1 MFDELYHPEYNKLVT
16 LGLLPILL
24 IISMTDTHANPEDND
39 TKFISPSNNSQVQV
53 GNLNITRP
61 GSNTN
66 SNLSDLE
73 LEVSEPSVKLY
84 QPPKNSDV
92 FSVNNFEFSIPK
104 IKANDSKLDISNTD
118 EFNGVYRLHKNSIQN
133 NDTEI
138 SATHPSIPEIEPSQ
152 NSNGLFSISN
162 KTQLFADAGK
172 DRTVY
177 EGTSVTLNGSNSMS
191 KDSVVLSYAW
201 KQIPNPN
208 VTIGSANTM
217 IWSFVAPSVST
228 DTTFTFELT
237 VTNDKGIT
245 STDDV
250 NIIVRDGSSVRNEIN
265 MSNQFVKDARQNS
278 NSGLEADLRD
288 LVIQTL
294 IDKNP
299 VAKGEE
305 QIIKIDLFDANSD
318 DKINNATIK
327 GQIMDSSKKI
337 IKKFLMNNDSVN
349 VSLNIPKNA
358 KVGNFVVSVN
368 ASAPGYIYSNM
379 DSNFRVQKQ

>member
-1 MFDELYHPEYNKLVT
+1 LYHPEYNKLVT

-24 IISMTDTHANPEDND
+24 IILITDTHANQENND
-39 TKFISPSNNSQVQV
+39 TKIISPSNNSQVQV
-53 GNLNITRP
+53 SNLNITGS

-66 SNLSDLE
+66 SNISYNELE
-73 LEVSEPSVKLY
+73 LSNPEPSIILNH
-84 QPPKNSDV
+84 PSKNSDV
-92 FSVNNFEFSIPK
+92 FSINNFEFPVPE
-104 IKANDSKLDISNTD
+104 IKANDSEVDISNAD
-118 EFNGVYRLHKNSIQN
+118 EFNGVYRADNNSKQK
-133 NDTEI
+133 NDTQI
-138 SATHPSIPEIEPSQ
+138 SATPPSILEIESSQ

-191 KDSVVLSYAW
+191 KDSVILTYAW

-217 IWSFVAPSVST
+217 IWSFVAPNVST
-228 DTTFTFELT
+228 DSTFTFELT

-250 NIIVRDGSSVRNEIN
+250 NIIVRDGNSVRNEIN
-265 MSNQFVKDARQNS
+265 MSNQFVEDARQNS
-278 NSGLEADLRD
+278 NNGLEHEARN

-305 QIIKIDLFDANSD
+305 QNIKIDLFDANSD
-318 DKINNATIK
+318 DKINSAIIK

-337 IKKFLMNNDSVN
+337 IKKFSMKNNTAD
-349 VSLNIPKNA
+349 VSINIPKNA

-368 ASAPGYIYSNM
+368 ASAPGYISSNT
-379 DSNFRVQKQ
+379 DTNFRVQKQ